1 MFVRQITNV
10 NLGGGGASRSW
21 RPGGHRRLFDKRN
34 RLGLNTAQTSDGGVG
49 DTPNPGGGGAVSER
63 KKMGSVTYEEVGEE
77 YFEKRGLRRHAGV
90 WSLWALGVGAVIS
103 GDFYGW
109 NFGLS
114 TGGFG
119 GLLIATA
126 IIAVMYYGLCYSIA
140 EMSPALPHTGG
151 AYSFARSAMG
161 PWGGFT
167 TGLAENMEYVIT
179 PAVVVGAIGLLMQ
192 SLVVNLFGVG
202 GTLTP
207 DGLGVENAA
216 WWNSEPFWWAVFYL
230 IFVGINIAGIEATMR
245 FTVTIT
251 VLALGVLGVFYV
263 SALVTGAWDPSLWF
277 NIPKGWDGE
286 TLSALLPEGGGP
298 FLPFG
303 ISGIFQALPF
313 AIWFYLAI
321 EEVPLAAEESM
332 DPRRDVPRG
341 TIWGMHTLLIAS
353 ILTLGINS
361 GVGGGAGAIG
371 ITGTPLFDG
380 FKGIFGAGTAAALL
394 ALVGLVGLV
403 ASFFTIIFAYG
414 RNTYSLSRAGYFPKW
429 LSITHPTRKT
439 PHVALIAGAVAGYL
453 VILVVWLLQRRGGSA
468 AAQVVAAVLNM
479 AVFAAVISY
488 ALQCASFILLRR
500 NFAHIH
506 RPYRSKWGET
516 GAYLAGTIAVVALIS
531 IFLNEDYRPGVYG
544 VALYYVLGLLYFAIV
559 GRHRLVL
566 SPEEEFALTK
576 GERGIPDA
584 AGFVATREEQEAIL
598 RGETGGGTSGGQA
611 PSG

>member
-1 MFVRQITNV
+1 VAREE
-10 NLGGGGASRSW
+10 R
-21 RPGGHRRLFDKRN
+21 
-34 RLGLNTAQTSDGGVG
+34 
-49 DTPNPGGGGAVSER
+49 ER
-63 KKMGSVTYEEVGEE
+63 KLEVGAVTYEEVDEE
-77 YFEKRGLRRHAGV
+77 YFLKRTLRRHAGV

-114 TGGFG
+114 VGGFG

-192 SLVVNLFGVG
+192 ALVVNLLGTG

-207 DGLGVENAA
+207 DGLGVQGAP
-216 WWNSEPFWWAVFYL
+216 WWNSEPFWWAVFYV
-230 IFVGINIAGIEATMR
+230 IFVGINIMGIEATMR

-251 VLALGVLGVFYV
+251 VLALSVLVVFYV
-263 SALVTGAWDPSLWF
+263 SALVTGSLDPKLWF
-277 NIPKGWDGE
+277 NIPAGWDGE

-303 ISGIFQALPF
+303 VSGIFKALPF

-332 DPRRDVPRG
+332 DPRRDVPKG

-353 ILTLGINS
+353 IFTLFINS

-380 FKGIFGAGTAAALL
+380 FKGIFGEGTAAALL

-429 LSITHPTRKT
+429 LSVTHPTRKT
-439 PHVALIAGAVAGYL
+439 PYVALIAGAIVGYL
-453 VILVVWLLQRRGGSA
+453 VILLVWTLQRRGGEA

-500 NFAHIH
+500 NFAHIE
-506 RPYRSKWGET
+506 RPYRSRWGEA
-516 GAYLAGTIAVVALIS
+516 GAYVAGTIAVVALVS

-544 VALYYVLGLLYFAIV
+544 VAIYYVLGLVYFAIA

-576 GERGIPDA
+576 GERGLPGQE
-584 AGFVATREEQEAIL
+584 GFVASRAEQEAIL
-598 RGETGGGTSGGQA
+598 GGGESGSSSTPP
-611 PSG
+611 PSSG